1 MPMDPLPDFLAA
13 RGARADAAAIADFG
27 HPAAEWAAAASGAV
41 VADASSFG
49 TLAIAGADAAP
60 FLHGQLSSDVRH
72 LGRGRGVWTS
82 YNSPKGRMLATLFLF
97 RPDDG
102 PDERFEALLAA
113 DLVEPVR
120 KRLAMFVL
128 RSKVVLADE
137 TAAWLRLGVG
147 GPGSAAA
154 LAAAFGSA
162 PPAGHVATRDG
173 TRIVALPDGRFVVL
187 APAAGAAGTFD
198 ALARAAVP
206 AGAPVWAWLGVRSGV
221 PMVTA
226 ATQDRFV
233 AQTANWDAVGGL
245 DFNKG
250 CYPGQEIVARTQYLG
265 RLKER
270 LFAYRTAATAPAPGA
285 RLFGAPYGDQPCGTV
300 VNAAPDP
307 AGGARFL
314 AVVQM
319 DAAAGPLAL
328 DAPDGPPA
336 VAEPLPYAVPPPGE
350 ARGRVRL

>member
-1 MPMDPLPDFLAA
+1 M
-13 RGARADAAAIADFG
+13 
-27 HPAAEWAAAASGAV
+27 
-41 VADASSFG
+41 VADASSLG
-49 TLAIAGADAAP
+49 TLAVAGEDAAA
-60 FLHGQLSSDVRH
+60 FLHGQLSSDVKR
-72 LGRGRGVWTS
+72 LARGGGVWTS
-82 YNSPKGRMLATLFLF
+82 YNSPKGRMLATLYLY

-102 PDERFEALLAA
+102 PDDRFEALLAA

-137 TAAWLRLGVG
+137 TGAWLRLGIG
-147 GPGSAAA
+147 GPDSAAA

-162 PPAGHVATRDG
+162 PAAGHVATQGG
-173 TRIVALPDGRFVVL
+173 TRIVALPDGRFVAL
-187 APAAGAAGTFD
+187 APTAAAAGAFE
-198 ALARAAVP
+198 ALARVAVP

-270 LFAYRTAATAPAPGA
+270 LFAYRTAAAAPAPGA
-285 RLFGAPYGDQPCGTV
+285 RLFGAPYGEQPCGTV
-300 VNAAPDP
+300 VNAAADPD
-307 AGGARFL
+307 GGARFL
-314 AVVQM
+314 AVVQI

-336 VAEPLPYAVPPPGE
+336 VAEPLPYAIPAPGE

>member
-1 MPMDPLPDFLAA
+1 MDPLPDFLAA
-13 RGARADAAAIADFG
+13 RGARADARGIADFG
-27 HPAAEWAAAASGAV
+27 HPAAEWAAATAGAV
-41 VADASSFG
+41 VADASSLG
-49 TLAIAGADAAP
+49 TLAVAGADAAA
-60 FLHGQLSSDVRH
+60 FLHGQLSSDVKR
-72 LGRGRGVWTS
+72 LARGGGVWTS
-82 YNSPKGRMLATLFLF
+82 YNSPKGRMLATLFLY

-102 PDERFEALLAA
+102 PDDRFEALLAA

-128 RSKVVLADE
+128 RSKVVLTDE
-137 TAAWLRLGVG
+137 TGAWLRLGVG
-147 GPGSAAA
+147 GPDAAAA
-154 LAAAFGSA
+154 LGAAFGSA
-162 PPAGHVATRDG
+162 PAAGHVATRGG
-173 TRIVALPDGRFVVL
+173 TRIVSLPDGRFVAL
-187 APAAGAAGTFD
+187 APTAAAAGAFE
-198 ALARAAVP
+198 ALARVAVP

-233 AQTANWDAVGGL
+233 AQTANWDAIGGL

-270 LFAYRTAATAPAPGA
+270 LFAYRTAAAAPAPGA
-285 RLFGAPYGDQPCGTV
+285 RLFGAPYGEQSCGTV

-307 AGGARFL
+307 DGGARFL
-314 AVVQM
+314 AVVQI

-336 VAEPLPYAVPPPGE
+336 VAEPLPYAIPAPGE